1 MTREDFIN
9 ILGNK
14 YSCSPD
20 YPWEDDNE
28 SAVFRHRVSKKWFA
42 LLMNISAD
50 KIGKNSTEK
59 IWVVNLKADADKI
72 PELVDKKSIFP
83 AWHMNKKY
91 WITVILTTITD
102 FEQLCKLTERSYKLV
117 MGVSKE
123 N

>member
-9 ILGNK
+9 TLADK

-59 IWVVNLKADADKI
+59 IWVVNLKADKWNISDLKMEQGIYTAY
-72 PELVDKKSIFP
+72 
-83 AWHMNKKY
+83 HMNKVH
-91 WITVILTTITD
+91 WITVNLIEVNTIMIEKLLEESFHLTRTKKD
-102 FEQLCKLTERSYKLV
+102 F
-117 MGVSKE
+117 
-123 N
+123 